1 MILGEIPCIHSI
13 IHILARFLGFT
24 LQKNQHHLDHT
35 CSNKSQDCEE
45 GQSKGIEK

>member
-1 MILGEIPCIHSI
+1 MYTLT

-35 CSNKSQDCEE
+35 CSNK
-45 GQSKGIEK
+45 